1 MLSCST
7 TLRILQEKELVC
19 FFHLEAAEVA
29 VVMLKSYSVQTVL
42 WSKISVKTVLST
54 VT

>member
-1 MLSCST
+1 MLNNFKNFTRKNS
-7 TLRILQEKELVC
+7 
-19 FFHLEAAEVA
+19 HLEAAEVA